1 MSEPLTSQ
9 GIKPPKSKLHANS
22 KQTQFSKG
30 TIMCSN
36 QWIIWNWEICIF
48 NKFNKSKRISM
59 LHFCQLEDGWDEVEK
74 NSQKK
79 RVRKKSRHRQAYIE
93 WNTGR
98 GEGWAGSAGETVCPG
113 VSTIWSF
120 LSLCIEGIRV
130 SSPTELFQR
139 LTNLQA
145 SPFWTG
151 NWVCFYLQTSKFN
164 FKAKMPFSLHM
175 KNFSPL

>member
-1 MSEPLTSQ
+1 MNDL
-9 GIKPPKSKLHANS
+9 KLGNL
-22 KQTQFSKG
+22 
-30 TIMCSN
+30 
-36 QWIIWNWEICIF
+36 CIF
-48 NKFNKSKRISM
+48 NKFNKSKCISM

-79 RVRKKSRHRQAYIE
+79 RGRKNSRHRQAYTE

-98 GEGWAGSAGETVCPG
+98 GEGWAGGVGETVCPG

-120 LSLCIEGIRV
+120 LSLGIEGIRV

-151 NWVCFYLQTSKFN
+151 NWVCFYFQSLILKQKFPFLYTWKISHPYKETTWN
-164 FKAKMPFSLHM
+164 FQVLSL
-175 KNFSPL
+175 